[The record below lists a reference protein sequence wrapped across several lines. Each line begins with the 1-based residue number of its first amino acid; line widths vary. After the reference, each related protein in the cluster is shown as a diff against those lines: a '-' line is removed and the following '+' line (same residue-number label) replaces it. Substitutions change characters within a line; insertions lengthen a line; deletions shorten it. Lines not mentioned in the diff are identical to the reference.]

1 MWFFKSGRKKRDIS
15 TNEFWALQ
23 EINFSLLNG
32 ETLGFY
38 GPNGAGKSTILKLIA
53 GVTYQTKGD
62 IITRGR
68 VAPLIEIGAGF
79 HPDLTGR
86 ENIFMNGTILGMSI
100 AQVKKNMDAIIAFSE
115 LIDFIDMPVKKYSSG
130 MHLRLAFSIA
140 IHCESSIYL
149 IDEILAVGDEAFQE
163 KCLNKIVEKK
173 KTGKT
178 LIIITHDRKLMDQIA
193 DRIISIK
200 QGKIVEDLS

>member
-1 MWFFKSGRKKRDIS
+1 
-15 TNEFWALQ
+15 
-23 EINFSLLNG
+23 
-32 ETLGFY
+32 
-38 GPNGAGKSTILKLIA
+38 
-53 GVTYQTKGD
+53 
-62 IITRGR
+62 
-68 VAPLIEIGAGF
+68 
-79 HPDLTGR
+79 
-86 ENIFMNGTILGMSI
+86 MSI

-193 DRIISIK
+193 DRIIYIK